1 LNRSPLIDAIKAVA
15 SQLIVLHHLALYAPM
30 TDAFATAWPAVMDF
44 LSAQGRLAVQPF
56 LVIGGFLTAQALERR
71 RGQPPLPQIAQ
82 RYLRLAPPLWLA
94 LLLVVLAT
102 ALVGRWLPDADWLSP
117 LPSVGTLLAHLF
129 FLQDVLGVP
138 ALSAGVWYVAIDFQ
152 LFALFAVLA
161 WAVGPGGW
169 PLAATGG
176 PALAAMVALATV
188 ASIVVFSR
196 LPALDVWAIYFLSAY
211 GLGAL
216 AAWAAGQACARWWF
230 ALAVAVLLADWL
242 IAPRARPL
250 LALATASALYGAAHL
265 RWSAAAGAARGLQ
278 RVVRFLAD
286 ASYGVFVGHFAVIIL
301 FSGLWHAAG
310 LSGLAAALAFA
321 GLAWASSIALGAG
334 LQRAADRWTPRWTP
348 RWRIP

>member
-1 LNRSPLIDAIKAVA
+1 MNRSPLIDAIKAVA

-30 TDAFATAWPAVMDF
+30 SDAIAAAWPAVMEF

-94 LLLVVLAT
+94 LLLVVLVT
-102 ALVGRWLPDADWLSP
+102 ALVGRWLPNADWLSP
-117 LPSVGTLLAHLF
+117 LPSLGTALAHLL
-129 FLQDVLGVP
+129 FLQDVLAVP

-152 LFALFAVLA
+152 LFALFALLA
-161 WAVGPGGW
+161 WAFGTAGR
-169 PLAATGG
+169 PLAAKGA
-176 PALAAMVALATV
+176 PALVALATA
-188 ASIVVFSR
+188 ASIVAFSR

-216 AAWAAGQACARWWF
+216 AAWAVGQPSARPWF
-230 ALAVAVLLADWL
+230 ALTAAVLVIDWV

-250 LALATASALYGAAHL
+250 LALATALALYGAAHL
-265 RWSAAAGAARGLQ
+265 RWSAAPGVARGLQ
-278 RVVRFLAD
+278 RVVHFLAD

-310 LSGLAAALAFA
+310 LSGPAAALAFA
-321 GLAWASSIALGAG
+321 AIAWASSIALGAG

-348 RWRIP
+348 RGRIP

>member
-30 TDAFATAWPAVMDF
+30 SDAIAAAWPAVMEF
-44 LSAQGRLAVQPF
+44 LSGQGRLAVQPF

-94 LLLVVLAT
+94 LLLVVLVT
-102 ALVGRWLPDADWLSP
+102 ALVGRWLPNADWLSP
-117 LPSVGTLLAHLF
+117 LPSLGTALAHLL

-161 WAVGPGGW
+161 WAFGAAGR
-169 PLAATGG
+169 PLADTGA
-176 PALAAMVALATV
+176 PVLVALAT
-188 ASIVVFSR
+188 ALSIAVFSR

-216 AAWAAGQACARWWF
+216 AAWAAGQPRARVCF
-230 ALAVAVLLADWL
+230 MLTAAVLLADWL

-250 LALATASALYGAAHL
+250 LALATALALYGAAHL
-265 RWSAAAGAARGLQ
+265 RWPATAGVARGAQ
-278 RVVRFLAD
+278 RVVHFLAE

-301 FSGLWHAAG
+301 VSGLWHALG
-310 LSGLAAALAFA
+310 LSGVGPALAFT
-321 GLAWASSIALGAG
+321 GLAWALAIALGAG
-334 LQRAADRWTPRWTP
+334 LQHAAERWTP
-348 RWRIP
+348 RWRSAS